1 MLEVTGLP
9 APLGAA
15 PPVPAAAP
23 RRKVLVFR
31 AAGEWFAVALARVRE
46 VCPRAPVTRVP
57 RAPAQVLGVMNLR
70 GRVVTLVDLARCL
83 DLPADGGAGAH
94 VVLLD
99 LGDPDLAVGLVAD
112 RIDQVVDL
120 YPDAAAGALPP
131 AAADG
136 GGTPGAWG
144 KHDPQVV
151 EIGGRAV
158 PLLDPVQVLAQALPG
173 VEREQTGDSP

>member
-1 MLEVTGLP
+1 MLEVTGFP

-112 RIDQVVDL
+112 RIDQVV
-120 YPDAAAGALPP
+120 
-131 AAADG
+131 
-136 GGTPGAWG
+136 
-144 KHDPQVV
+144 

-158 PLLDPVQVLAQALPG
+158 TLLDPVQVLAQALPG